1 MRGWTLYIVGR
12 SIWDRM
18 IKTSQIYSP
27 YERLSAKLCRGWKPR
42 KSPLIAHLNW
52 THWSGCEMTGTQSNK
67 TAHLKQTSQTMVWGL
82 IRLANVQLCNWIR
95 RVKRATFRRGRVM
108 SRQNNTTQCKV
119 GRRLDWTEKEDDDN
133 SKPLDCLLKCPSKV
147 EQKPAKSCC
156 NAAFDQAKSHDR
168 VAQQAS
174 RILSV
179 THTAEKKNCAYFRFV
194 KFAKNLLWFDVCTM
208 SMRRLIDTS
217 RAYSFVASPDNE
229 GCDGSVPAACYP
241 TR

>member
-1 MRGWTLYIVGR
+1 
-12 SIWDRM
+12 
-18 IKTSQIYSP
+18 
-27 YERLSAKLCRGWKPR
+27 
-42 KSPLIAHLNW
+42 
-52 THWSGCEMTGTQSNK
+52 
-67 TAHLKQTSQTMVWGL
+67 
-82 IRLANVQLCNWIR
+82 
-95 RVKRATFRRGRVM
+95 M

-179 THTAEKKNCAYFRFV
+179 THTAEKKKTVLTSVSLHSQKIYC
-194 KFAKNLLWFDVCTM
+194 D
-208 SMRRLIDTS
+208 SMY
-217 RAYSFVASPDNE
+217 AP
-229 GCDGSVPAACYP
+229 
-241 TR
+241 